1 MVATYNTPAASTL
14 KTLAGDRA
22 SLSALRAPALDGPMD
37 LNEPPIVQLQR
48 ATHRLLPVIVL
59 LVASRSLLVGVLSFS
74 KFIVKKSTRERLARL
89 LAALER
95 AGVASASLSLVLAFA
110 FSGDELIRESSGC
123 FYPTSPR
130 PHALIF
136 TSALFLL
143 MSTSRFVCVFLSL
156 ATLLLIDL
164 QFAGAWF
171 TASLALVEWTKPV
184 GLASELLAMTAH
196 SGTLVYAT
204 AYQGMC
210 APRHDK
216 AAGIL
221 TAISYVGC
229 LSWSATL
236 FRRHVAKRIL
246 TSLQSHARTR

>member
-1 MVATYNTPAASTL
+1 
-14 KTLAGDRA
+14 
-22 SLSALRAPALDGPMD
+22 MD
-37 LNEPPIVQLQR
+37 DEPPIVQLQR

-74 KFIVKKSTRERLARL
+74 KFLIKTKTRERLARL

-95 AGVASASLSLVLAFA
+95 AGVATASLSVVLAFA
-110 FSGDELIRESSGC
+110 LSGDELIRESSGC

-164 QFAGAWF
+164 QFPGAWF
-171 TASLALVEWTKPV
+171 CVSLALVEWTKPV
-184 GLASELLAMTAH
+184 GLASELLAVSAH
-196 SGTLVYAT
+196 IGTLIFAT
-204 AYQGMC
+204 AYQRMC

-216 AAGIL
+216 AVGIL
-221 TAISYVGC
+221 TAVAYIGS

-236 FRRHVAKRIL
+236 FRRHIAKRIFA
-246 TSLQSHARTR
+246 SLESHARAR